1 MYQGPTA
8 VKENESMQGQL
19 SLFSDRYVE
28 DILEEYVDYSD
39 LGKTQS
45 MERDLNILID
55 FINVYSETM
64 IPLLESHLRK
74 VVRAS

>member
-1 MYQGPTA
+1 M
-8 VKENESMQGQL
+8 KGQL

-74 VVRAS
+74 VGRAS

>member
-1 MYQGPTA
+1 M
-8 VKENESMQGQL
+8 KGQL

-74 VVRAS
+74 VARAS

>member
-1 MYQGPTA
+1 M
-8 VKENESMQGQL
+8 KGQL

-55 FINVYSETM
+55 FIYVYSETM